1 MFAFRTVPLADSLRR
16 TQVAPQHAALSA
28 SSGAPITDSKDNQ
41 NLTALELQ
49 SKGSVRHAVT
59 SRKGLVPYNK
69 NKVNQD
75 RFVFK
80 YALGDDPGVSMWGVM
95 DGHGEYGHYVAA
107 FVQENLPQCLAAE
120 KNLRQAPEAAIT
132 RATAA
137 MCKRLQET
145 DINTAFSGSTLV
157 FGVRIDDV
165 LYVANVGDRFVSR
178 AVLSTL
184 AQREQMKHVLT
195 FRLLLSAFFLAAAC
209 CADKARTGSR
219 RPSL

>member
-1 MFAFRTVPLADSLRR
+1 MAISTACAVCV
-16 TQVAPQHAALSA
+16 QVAPQHAGLSA
-28 SSGAPITDSKDNQ
+28 SSGAVTDSKDNA
-41 NLTALELQ
+41 NLDALELLC
-49 SKGSVRHAVT
+49 KGSMRHAMT

-107 FVQENLPQCLAAE
+107 FVQENLPACLALE
-120 KNLRQAPEAAIT
+120 KDMRKSPEESIT

-145 DINTAFSGSTLV
+145 DINCAFSGSTLV
-157 FGVRIDDV
+157 FGVRIDDT
-165 LYVANVGDRFVSR
+165 LYVANVGG
-178 AVLSTL
+178 
-184 AQREQMKHVLT
+184 E
-195 FRLLLSAFFLAAAC
+195 
-209 CADKARTGSR
+209 
-219 RPSL
+219 

>member
-1 MFAFRTVPLADSLRR
+1 LLLALDVGVGGWSL
-16 TQVAPQHAALSA
+16 QVAPQHAALS
-28 SSGAPITDSKDNQ
+28 SSTGSAVTDSKDNA
-41 NLTALELQ
+41 NLSALELQ

-80 YALGDDPGVSMWGVM
+80 YAVADDPGVSMWGVM

-107 FVQENLPQCLAAE
+107 FVQENLPACLALE
-120 KNLRQAPEAAIT
+120 KGLRAKPEEGIT

-145 DINTAFSGSTLV
+145 DINVSNHTANTKTRGRRSCLFICENLSRTLGALRSRFLFFFLFSCFACL
-157 FGVRIDDV
+157 
-165 LYVANVGDRFVSR
+165 FVS
-178 AVLSTL
+178 VP
-184 AQREQMKHVLT
+184 V
-195 FRLLLSAFFLAAAC
+195 RLLRLYAC
-209 CADKARTGSR
+209 VWCSH
-219 RPSL
+219 